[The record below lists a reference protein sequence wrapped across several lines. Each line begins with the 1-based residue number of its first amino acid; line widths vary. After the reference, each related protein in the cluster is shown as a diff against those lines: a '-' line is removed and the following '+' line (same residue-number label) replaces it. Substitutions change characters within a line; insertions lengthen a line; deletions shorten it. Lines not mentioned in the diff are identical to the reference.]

1 MRIKENIDL
10 SFFNPAFSAGA
21 DTRWS
26 GGFVETAPDK
36 DWVCCQRHERL
47 FLAGLHA
54 LGVPDESILKV
65 VFALPYE
72 WAESQEVQVK
82 KHYSKSWTVANKKRE
97 INFLCQA
104 SVGKQAVLALLHN
117 AYDHKTG
124 AVDRSMFKRAIVLD
138 AGGFSFDL
146 VDVVDNKGV
155 EEHSGSEKK
164 LGCLSVAADLKAELK
179 THEGYAATDKEVID
193 AIEHR
198 QFYLKGWL
206 KWVPAFIESRFR
218 DLSGL
223 MLSYARGKTDLDT
236 CPVKLLTGGTSK
248 HVAGYLQHD
257 THGLLVGKNPLFSNG
272 IGALIMAMQGAKPGV
287 VPVGIDI
294 GYSNTKMVMFSGRS
308 LVGVVFPSFAG
319 KPVKGGKLHE

>member
-1 MRIKENIDL
+1 VRIKENIQL
-10 SFFNPAFSAGA
+10 SFIDPPFSAGTDA
-21 DTRWS
+21 KWS

-36 DWVCCQRHERL
+36 DWR
-47 FLAGLHA
+47 
-54 LGVPDESILKV
+54 VPDESIINA

-72 WAESQEVQVK
+72 WAELQEKKVK
-82 KHYSKSWTVANKKRE
+82 KHYSKAWKVASKKRE
-97 INFLCQA
+97 LNFLCHA

-117 AYDHKTG
+117 AYNHKNGT
-124 AVDRSMFKRAIVLD
+124 VDRSMFKRAIVLD

-155 EEHSGSEKK
+155 EENSGSEKK
-164 LGCLSVAADLKAELK
+164 LGCLSVAADLKAEIK
-179 THEGYAATDKEVID
+179 AREGYAATDKQVID

-198 QFYLKGWL
+198 QFYLETWL
-206 KWVPAFIESRFR
+206 KWVPAFIESRYR
-218 DLSGL
+218 VLSGL
-223 MLSYARGKTDLDT
+223 MLSYARSKADIDT

-257 THGLLVGKNPLFSNG
+257 MNGLVVGKNPLFSNG
-272 IGALIMAMQGAKPGV
+272 IGALIMAMQVTKPGIL
-287 VPVGIDI
+287 PVGIDI

-319 KPVKGGKLHE
+319 KPVRGGKLYE